1 MDTHSRGVIPRDIS
15 HLHTLTFSFFFLFFG
30 PLHEI
35 LRFAVILGC
44 TPPFDSPRLPLSEAR
59 YCLPILNVER
69 SLGVEFGEDI

>member
-15 HLHTLTFSFFFLFFG
+15 HSHTLPFFLFLSFSS
-30 PLHEI
+30 PPHEI

-44 TPPFDSPRLPLSEAR
+44 TSSFDSPRLPLLEAR
-59 YCLPILNVER
+59 YCLPILNLER